1 MSSLVPGFA
10 VDRKMVVVNGFSIF
24 PLEFG
29 FGWCSSW
36 TPAELVTV
44 TPILISHQ
52 VPVLPSP
59 KPRRVIPI
67 INPMTGKNIFD
78 SSALDTKDEKQ
89 SLIEEKVQSLAASNE
104 KLQEELTVAS
114 NKICLLELELLESR
128 ETGAQ
133 LQVKNSTLEA
143 ELTELNDSYVS
154 SDEHWLAKLKQAEE
168 KVKAAEKELKRA
180 NKQQELHSKAR
191 SRMETIQ
198 EFAYEKEYQD
208 REAEIKALQEEM
220 QEKDEVIKEFE
231 LFNDM

>member
-44 TPILISHQ
+44 TPILVSHQ

-78 SSALDTKDEKQ
+78 SSALDQDEKQ
-89 SLIEEKVQSLAASNE
+89 SLMEDKFQSLAASNE
-104 KLQEELTVAS
+104 KLQEELKVAS

-133 LQVKNSTLEA
+133 LTVKNLALEA
-143 ELTELNDSYVS
+143 ELTELNDIYVS
-154 SDEHWLAKLKQAEE
+154 SDEHWLTKLKEAED
-168 KVKAAEKELKRA
+168 KVEKEVKRIQDQLA
-180 NKQQELHSKAR
+180 LHSTAR
-191 SRMETIQ
+191 SRLETIQ
-198 EFAYEKEYQD
+198 EFENEKEYEDQ
-208 REAEIKALQEEM
+208 EAEIKALKEEM
-220 QEKDEVIKEFE
+220 REKDDVIKELI
-231 LFNDM
+231 LFNEM